1 MKIMLAALFLLSAV
15 LPVQAGHS
23 ADHVC
28 QISTEQEFYDTVS
41 VRSATMMVATAK
53 ARDMIMDRVNES
65 RKANGL
71 FLIEVDKFVIGIFE
85 EGQNVYVGTVGFKDK
100 CVVPG
105 TVAVVPASQWVS
117 FTVSIGVSSDDFSRM
132 IDG

>member
-28 QISTEQEFYDTVS
+28 QIATEQQFYDTVS
-41 VRSATMMVATAK
+41 AKNATIMVANNK
-53 ARDMIMDRVNES
+53 ARDMIMEKVNKN

-71 FLIEVDKFVIGIFE
+71 FLIEVEKFVIGIFE
-85 EGQNVYVGTVGFKDK
+85 EGSNVYVGTVGFTEK

-117 FTVSIGVSSDDFSRM
+117 FTVSIGVNSDDFSRM
-132 IDG
+132 VDG